1 MMEIVC
7 GVQQLQ
13 YLLPTKG
20 HVHLICNYWMLIS
33 MDVPQGEVVLR
44 DGMYISDADL
54 QMIMEG
60 VYVWPIRQLRMVLS
74 R

>member
-1 MMEIVC
+1 METVC

-20 HVHLICNYWMLIS
+20 HVYLICNCWMPIL

-54 QMIMEG
+54 QMRMEG
-60 VYVWPIRQLRMVLS
+60 VYVWPFRQLRMVLS